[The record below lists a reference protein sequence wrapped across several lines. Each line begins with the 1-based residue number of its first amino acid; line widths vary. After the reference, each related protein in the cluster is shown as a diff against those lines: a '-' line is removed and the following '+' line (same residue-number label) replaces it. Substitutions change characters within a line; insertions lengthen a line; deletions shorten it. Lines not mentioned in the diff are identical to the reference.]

1 MSERQRADAT
11 GLGDSPATGFSGQIT
26 LDGPSGTGK
35 SSVARDVARKLGAAY
50 LDTGAMYRAATV
62 AVLDAGVSLDDKV
75 AVARAVSQAAIEVG
89 TAAHREKVTVDGVD
103 VRERIRGAEVTR
115 AVSPVSAV
123 PAVRRL
129 LVARQRELVAAAEAV
144 VVEGRDI
151 GTVVLPDATLK
162 IYLTASP
169 EVRAHR
175 RATQLGVTAPDKIAA
190 LAQDLRRRDEHDSR
204 RADSPLRPADD
215 AIVVDSTDLDRAGV
229 VERILELASSAVG
242 AGEPA

>member
-1 MSERQRADAT
+1 MTAE
-11 GLGDSPATGFSGQIT
+11 FHGQVT

-35 SSVARDVARKLGAAY
+35 SSVARDVARALGAAY

-62 AVLDAGVSLDDKV
+62 AVLDAGVGLDDKV
-75 AVARAVSQAAIEVG
+75 AVARAVSTATIVVG
-89 TAAHREKVTVDGVD
+89 TNARREVVKVDGVD

-129 LVARQRELVAAAEAV
+129 LVARQRALVADSDAV

-151 GTVVLPDATLK
+151 GTVVLPEATLK
-162 IYLTASP
+162 VYLTASP

-175 RATQLGVTAPDKIAA
+175 RAAQLGVTDPEKIAA
-190 LAQDLRRRDEHDSR
+190 LAADMRRRDEYDSR

-215 AIVVDSTDLDRAGV
+215 AIIVDSTDLDRAGV
-229 VERILELASSAVG
+229 VARIVELARSAVG
-242 AGEPA
+242 AGER

>member
-1 MSERQRADAT
+1 MTFQ
-11 GLGDSPATGFSGQIT
+11 GQIT

-62 AVLDAGVSLDDKV
+62 AVLDAGVSLDDKI
-75 AVARAVSQAAIEVG
+75 AVARVVSEAAIEVR
-89 TAAHREKVTVDGVD
+89 TDARREVVRVDGVD
-103 VRERIRGAEVTR
+103 VRGRIRGAEVTR

-129 LVARQRELVAAAEAV
+129 LVARQRELVAAADAV

-169 EVRAHR
+169 EVRAQR
-175 RATQLGVTAPDKIAA
+175 RAGQLGVTDPAKVAA
-190 LAQDLRRRDEHDSR
+190 LAQDLRRRDEYDSR
-204 RADSPLRPADD
+204 RADSPLRAAED
-215 AIVVDSTDLDRAGV
+215 AIVVDSTALDRSAV
-229 VERILELASSAVG
+229 VQRILELATDIVP
-242 AGEPA
+242 AGEQA

>member
-1 MSERQRADAT
+1 MS
-11 GLGDSPATGFSGQIT
+11 GDFRGQIT

-35 SSVARDVARKLGAAY
+35 TSVARDVARKLGAAY

-75 AVARAVSQAAIEVG
+75 AVARAVSEAAIEVG
-89 TAAHREKVTVDGVD
+89 TSAHREKVTVDGVD

-129 LVARQRELVAAAEAV
+129 LVARQRELVAAADVV

-169 EVRAHR
+169 EVRAQR
-175 RATQLGVTAPDKIAA
+175 RAGQLGVTAPEKIAA
-190 LAQDLRRRDEHDSR
+190 LAQDLHRRDEHDSR

-215 AIVVDSTDLDRAGV
+215 AIVVDSTHLDKAGV
-229 VERILELASSAVG
+229 VARILELAGSAVG
-242 AGEPA
+242 AGELA